1 MENYV
6 NGSDMLLS
14 VAGKPF
20 GHSTTHTSKFSTETK
35 EVAVKPAAN
44 IARGTGLWKKKIIT
58 GLGFTISAEGVVA
71 EVDTEASF
79 QTLLRLW
86 KAAEPIDVA
95 CFERDED
102 NTPYLK
108 GKVIITDLERKDP
121 AGEDSTIS
129 ISLENFGAP
138 EILDSSVLTHETDAG
153 E

>member
-1 MENYV
+1 MEKYV

-20 GHSTTHTSKFSTETK
+20 GHSTTHTTKFSTETK

-44 IARGTGLWKKKIIT
+44 VPRGTGLWKKKIIT
-58 GLGFTISAEGVVA
+58 GLGFTISAESVVA
-71 EVDTEASF
+71 EVETEASF

-86 KAAEPIDVA
+86 KAAEPIAVA
-95 CFERDED
+95 CFEREEDEK
-102 NTPYLK
+102 PYLK
-108 GKVIITDLERKDP
+108 GQVIITDLERKDP

-129 ISLENFGAP
+129 VSFENYGAP
-138 EILDSSVLTHETDAG
+138 ETLDSSVLTHETDAG

>member
-1 MENYV
+1 MDKYV

-20 GHSTTHTSKFSTETK
+20 GHSTTHTTKFSTETK

-44 IARGTGLWKKKIIT
+44 VPRGTGLWKKKIIT
-58 GLGFTISAEGVVA
+58 GLGFTISAESVVS
-71 EVDTEASF
+71 EVDTETSF

-95 CFERDED
+95 CFEREED
-102 NTPYLK
+102 ATPYLK

-121 AGEDSTIS
+121 AGEDS
-129 ISLENFGAP
+129 SLSVSFENFGAP
-138 EILDSSVLTHETDAG
+138 DVLDSSVLTHETDAG